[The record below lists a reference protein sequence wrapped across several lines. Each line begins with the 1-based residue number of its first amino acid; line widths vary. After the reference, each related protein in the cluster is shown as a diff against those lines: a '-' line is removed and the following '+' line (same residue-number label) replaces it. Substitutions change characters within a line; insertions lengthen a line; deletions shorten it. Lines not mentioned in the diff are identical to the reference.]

1 MQAGRHQ
8 RQGAISEEQFLAISE
23 VAPSLFSELVP
34 AATLLVGGQ
43 RWCHLLDHPA
53 YDCLYLAL
61 AELRSAVLLTQDQRL
76 LHKLRDVSQ
85 AAGLAMAIGELVL
98 P

>member
-1 MQAGRHQ
+1 M
-8 RQGAISEEQFLAISE
+8 
-23 VAPSLFSELVP
+23 P
-34 AATLLVGGQ
+34 AATLLVGAR

-76 LHKLRDVSQ
+76 LHKLRHVPR
-85 AAGLAMAIGELVL
+85 AAGLAMAIEELVL